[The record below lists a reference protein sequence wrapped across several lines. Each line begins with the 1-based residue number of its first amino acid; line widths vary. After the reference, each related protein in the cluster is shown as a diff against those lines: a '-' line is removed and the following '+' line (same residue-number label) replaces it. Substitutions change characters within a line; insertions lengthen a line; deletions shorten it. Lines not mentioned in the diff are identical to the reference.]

1 MSGNHVDRREFLA
14 TGVGLAAA
22 IATSPVLA
30 SPNDRI
36 RLGIVGCGG
45 RGTYL
50 LNQALAAAPGQLE
63 IVALCDVWSVAREKM
78 AALLAEKLPGQ
89 KPRLVSR
96 HQELLETPGL
106 DGVIIATPDFAHP
119 GVLIDAVRA
128 GKDAF
133 VEKPL
138 SARLEDA
145 VAALDAVEASKQI
158 VQVGTQRR
166 SNPQFQAAAEYV
178 RSGALG
184 SDLQDRNGVEPQ
196 RTELAA
202 SRRHGEPEADVD
214 WEQYQ
219 MYHPKRPFDPVRY
232 RCWHWYYEY
241 TTGLVGL
248 LGSHMID
255 VALWFMNDPFPAS
268 AVALGD
274 ILTWKDGRQT
284 SDTAEYVFE
293 FPKGWL
299 LTFSSRL
306 GSGPETDY
314 EIFYGQERTL
324 DTRDWISRSAA
335 NKRPDD
341 ATDMSLTSR
350 SWWSTVT
357 LVTGSNACGRV
368 KTPNAP
374 IQAGFAHAVA
384 CCLGREAERTGRK
397 MRYDPAT
404 RRIVEA
410 RPFTRLDA
418 LGESLTPGCPGTPS
432 GHVDLLGRS
441 RAVPQLSSP
450 EHDDRGR
457 SVGRR
462 RARHADAIGR
472 IYLRAWRCA
481 RALRARAR
489 PRADAGDR
497 RVRRARCGSPTRG
510 RSRRRSRRR
519 AAARV
524 RHLVTHIAS
533 TPDTIGT
540 VGMERDH
547 NRPASQRIRE
557 SPCSVALNFVF
568 FLPSVA
574 SVPATSSTNAPSPV
588 KAPVPLPS
596 RTPLAPVKLSVPFC
610 TSNRSF
616 VTETPPPSFVSPE

>member
-1 MSGNHVDRREFLA
+1 MSATQFDRREFLA

-22 IATSPVLA
+22 ALTTPTATA

-36 RLGIVGCGG
+36 RLGVVGCGG

-63 IVALCDVWSVAREKM
+63 IVALCDVWSAAREKM
-78 AALLAEKLPGQ
+78 AAFVAEKLPGQ

-96 HQELLETPGL
+96 HHELLETPGL

-119 GVLIDAVRA
+119 GVLVDVVRA

-145 VAALDAVEASKQI
+145 VAALDAVEAGKQI

-166 SNPQFQAAAEYV
+166 SDPRFLAAAEYV
-178 RSGALG
+178 KSGALG
-184 SDLQDRNGVEPQ
+184 PICKIETAWNRNVP
-196 RTELAA
+196 
-202 SRRHGEPEADVD
+202 SWRRPVDMVKEADVD

-232 RCWHWYYEY
+232 RCWHWFYEY

-255 VALWFMNDPFPAS
+255 VALWFMNDPFPVS

-274 ILTWKDGRQT
+274 TLTWKDGRQT

-306 GSGPETDY
+306 GSGPESDF

-324 DTRDWISRSAA
+324 DTRDWISRPAA
-335 NKRPDD
+335 NRRPDG
-341 ATDMSLTSR
+341 ATDIALPAQ
-350 SWWSTVT
+350 TVVEHGHVGNWLDCMRT
-357 LVTGSNACGRV
+357 RT
-368 KTPNAP
+368 TPNAP
-374 IQAGFAHAVA
+374 IQAGYAHAVT

-410 RPFTRLDA
+410 TETR
-418 LGESLTPGCPGTPS
+418 S
-432 GHVDLLGRS
+432 
-441 RAVPQLSSP
+441 
-450 EHDDRGR
+450 
-457 SVGRR
+457 
-462 RARHADAIGR
+462 
-472 IYLRAWRCA
+472 
-481 RALRARAR
+481 
-489 PRADAGDR
+489 
-497 RVRRARCGSPTRG
+497 
-510 RSRRRSRRR
+510 
-519 AAARV
+519 
-524 RHLVTHIAS
+524 
-533 TPDTIGT
+533 
-540 VGMERDH
+540 
-547 NRPASQRIRE
+547 
-557 SPCSVALNFVF
+557 
-568 FLPSVA
+568 
-574 SVPATSSTNAPSPV
+574 APS
-588 KAPVPLPS
+588 ANL
-596 RTPLAPVKLSVPFC
+596 
-610 TSNRSF
+610 
-616 VTETPPPSFVSPE
+616 

>member
-1 MSGNHVDRREFLA
+1 MSVMSGSQFDRREFLA

-22 IATSPVLA
+22 ALTTARVGA

-78 AALLAEKLPGQ
+78 AALVTEKLSGQ

-96 HQELLETPGL
+96 HQELLEIPGL

-119 GVLIDAVRA
+119 GVLVDVVRA

-145 VAALDAVEASKQI
+145 VAALDAVEASKQV

-166 SNPQFQAAAEYV
+166 SDPRFQAAAEYV
-178 RSGALG
+178 KSGALG
-184 SDLQDRNGVEPQ
+184 PICKIETAWNRNVP
-196 RTELAA
+196 
-202 SRRHGEPEADVD
+202 SWRRPVDMVKREDVD

-219 MYHPKRPFDPVRY
+219 MYHAKRPFDPVRY
-232 RCWHWYYEY
+232 RCWHWFYEY

-255 VALWFMNDPFPAS
+255 VALWFMNDPFPVS

-274 ILTWKDGRQT
+274 ILTWKDGRQI

-324 DTRDWISRSAA
+324 DTRDWISRPAA
-335 NKRPDD
+335 NNRPDG
-341 ATDMSLTSR
+341 ATDVALPVAATVEHGHVGNWLDCMRSR
-350 SWWSTVT
+350 Q
-357 LVTGSNACGRV
+357 
-368 KTPNAP
+368 TPNAP
-374 IQAGFAHAVA
+374 IQVGYAHAVA

-397 MRYDPAT
+397 MRYDAAT

-410 RPFTRLDA
+410 TGRTGDS
-418 LGESLTPGCPGTPS
+418 LG
-432 GHVDLLGRS
+432 
-441 RAVPQLSSP
+441 
-450 EHDDRGR
+450 
-457 SVGRR
+457 
-462 RARHADAIGR
+462 
-472 IYLRAWRCA
+472 
-481 RALRARAR
+481 
-489 PRADAGDR
+489 
-497 RVRRARCGSPTRG
+497 
-510 RSRRRSRRR
+510 
-519 AAARV
+519 
-524 RHLVTHIAS
+524 
-533 TPDTIGT
+533 
-540 VGMERDH
+540 
-547 NRPASQRIRE
+547 
-557 SPCSVALNFVF
+557 
-568 FLPSVA
+568 
-574 SVPATSSTNAPSPV
+574 
-588 KAPVPLPS
+588 
-596 RTPLAPVKLSVPFC
+596 
-610 TSNRSF
+610 
-616 VTETPPPSFVSPE
+616 

>member
-1 MSGNHVDRREFLA
+1 MSVMSGSQFDRREFLA

-22 IATSPVLA
+22 ALTTSRVGA

-78 AALLAEKLPGQ
+78 AALVTEKLPGQ
-89 KPRLVSR
+89 QPRLVAR
-96 HQELLETPGL
+96 HQELLEIPSL

-119 GVLIDAVRA
+119 GVLVDVVRA

-166 SNPQFQAAAEYV
+166 SDPRFQAAAEYV
-178 RSGALG
+178 KSGALG
-184 SDLQDRNGVEPQ
+184 PICKIETAWNRNVP
-196 RTELAA
+196 
-202 SRRHGEPEADVD
+202 SWRRPVDMVKREDVD

-219 MYHPKRPFDPVRY
+219 MYHAKRPFDPVRY
-232 RCWHWYYEY
+232 RCWHWFYEY

-255 VALWFMNDPFPAS
+255 VALWFMNDPFPVS

-274 ILTWKDGRQT
+274 ILTWKDGRQI

-306 GSGPETDY
+306 GSGPESDY

-324 DTRDWISRSAA
+324 DTRDWISRPAA
-335 NKRPDD
+335 NERPDG
-341 ATDMSLTSR
+341 ATDVALPVAATVEHGHVGNWLDCMRSR
-350 SWWSTVT
+350 Q
-357 LVTGSNACGRV
+357 
-368 KTPNAP
+368 TPNAP
-374 IQAGFAHAVA
+374 IQVGYAHAVA

-397 MRYDPAT
+397 MRYDAAT

-410 RPFTRLDA
+410 TGRTGDS
-418 LGESLTPGCPGTPS
+418 LG
-432 GHVDLLGRS
+432 
-441 RAVPQLSSP
+441 
-450 EHDDRGR
+450 
-457 SVGRR
+457 
-462 RARHADAIGR
+462 
-472 IYLRAWRCA
+472 
-481 RALRARAR
+481 
-489 PRADAGDR
+489 
-497 RVRRARCGSPTRG
+497 
-510 RSRRRSRRR
+510 
-519 AAARV
+519 
-524 RHLVTHIAS
+524 
-533 TPDTIGT
+533 
-540 VGMERDH
+540 
-547 NRPASQRIRE
+547 
-557 SPCSVALNFVF
+557 
-568 FLPSVA
+568 
-574 SVPATSSTNAPSPV
+574 
-588 KAPVPLPS
+588 
-596 RTPLAPVKLSVPFC
+596 
-610 TSNRSF
+610 
-616 VTETPPPSFVSPE
+616 